1 MGLLEPDRYFS
12 SLASIHIQQDLLG
25 QGLTCVLLDID
36 NTLRSRATHD
46 VPPSQRAW
54 LARARDAGVR
64 FCLLSNNW
72 HGDVYRFAEALDL
85 PIVAKACKPL
95 PFAYGAAL
103 DRMGVS
109 KEETVAIGDQLMTD
123 VAGAHLMGPQAWLV
137 LPLSEVDIRRT
148 LMLRNLER
156 MLLGARQPEGAPV
169 SLEGSPVTMRGV
181 NTSEDGEGR

>member
-12 SLASIHIQQDLLG
+12 SLASIHIQQDLI
-25 QGLTCVLLDID
+25 QRGLTCVLLDID

-46 VPPSQRAW
+46 VPRSQRVW

-72 HGDVYRFAEALDL
+72 HGDVHRFADSLDL

-95 PFAYGAAL
+95 PFAYGVAL
-103 DRMGVS
+103 KRMGAS
-109 KEETVAIGDQLMTD
+109 KEETVAVGDQLMTD
-123 VAGAHLMGPQAWLV
+123 VAGAHLVGLEAWLV

-148 LMLRNLER
+148 LLLRNLER
-156 MLLGARQPEGAPV
+156 LLLGARQPEGVPV
-169 SLEGSPVTMRGV
+169 SLEGSPVAMEGACV
-181 NTSEDGEGR
+181 PGEREVR